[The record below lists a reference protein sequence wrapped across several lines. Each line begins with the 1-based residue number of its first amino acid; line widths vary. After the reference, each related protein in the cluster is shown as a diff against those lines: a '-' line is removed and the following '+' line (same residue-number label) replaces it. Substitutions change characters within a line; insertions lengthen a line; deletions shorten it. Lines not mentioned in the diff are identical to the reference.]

1 MEQGTDV
8 WIAIASLLPIVI
20 IFVVFAI
27 GFGFLAKRLEKNV
40 ALWVILSL
48 IPVVNYFFWVYAMFI
63 TLFYIIDTLK
73 YIEKS
78 TESNKPS

>member
-1 MEQGTDV
+1 MDV

-48 IPVVNYFFWVYAMFI
+48 IPVINYFFWVYAMFI